1 MSFTF
6 TFVYVEMLDV
16 KNHPNSHPNSHPSS
30 TDAKWIKLPDL
41 PANRTEMAVVYVQGR
56 IYVIGG
62 AGTGLNSRNGG
73 NRLSSLSGMNANGGG
88 SDLRGT
94 GFDLE
99 GNYTMGT
106 IRSD

>member
-1 MSFTF
+1 
-6 TFVYVEMLDV
+6 MLDV

-62 AGTGLNSRNGG
+62 AGAT
-73 NRLSSLSGMNANGGG
+73 LS
-88 SDLRGT
+88 
-94 GFDLE
+94 
-99 GNYTMGT
+99 
-106 IRSD
+106 